1 MKFKAINLKN
11 EVVFG
16 NGVTMA
22 SEKIEYWSDNV
33 NVEENVKKYGE
44 EWREDASNGDLS
56 IERNKVRHK
65 IVPYLEKTL
74 DKNLVEHL
82 YKICGFLS
90 RSVSP

>member
-1 MKFKAINLKN
+1 MKFKAVNLKN

-44 EWREDASNGDLS
+44 ELAYLFNDTLEWVDGAEFNGINWDVVFANS
-56 IERNKVRHK
+56 
-65 IVPYLEKTL
+65 
-74 DKNLVEHL
+74 VEMI
-82 YKICGFLS
+82 KD
-90 RSVSP
+90 

>member
-33 NVEENVKKYGE
+33 NVEENIKKYGE
-44 EWREDASNGDLS
+44 ELAYLFNDTLEWVDGAEFNGINWDVVFANS
-56 IERNKVRHK
+56 
-65 IVPYLEKTL
+65 
-74 DKNLVEHL
+74 VEMI
-82 YKICGFLS
+82 KD
-90 RSVSP
+90 

>member
-44 EWREDASNGDLS
+44 ELAYLFNDTLEWVDGAEFNGINWDVVFANS
-56 IERNKVRHK
+56 
-65 IVPYLEKTL
+65 
-74 DKNLVEHL
+74 VEMI
-82 YKICGFLS
+82 KD
-90 RSVSP
+90 